1 MKPGEA
7 LERFDLYLVQ
17 SRNAPANTL
26 KSYRQDLKEFA
37 GFLKKEGISEI
48 QEIDYP
54 ALRKFLNLIYPTR
67 KRSSVGRLISTLRT
81 FFHFLEREEIIQ
93 RNPAE
98 ALLYPKLERKL
109 PTFLTMEE
117 AACLVEEPSRPIQ
130 GKREKYPEIK
140 IRDRAMLELL
150 YASGLRVSELVSLNR
165 GDIRLELSVLRVMG
179 KGRKERVVPF
189 GQYAKRALIE
199 HLEWQDREGLTKK
212 DGPLFTNRLGKRL
225 TDRMVR
231 KLVESYTRSS
241 GIPKR
246 VGPHT
251 LRHSFATHLL
261 EKGADLRSVQEM
273 LGHSDISTTQIYTS
287 VSRERLKRI
296 YQSAHPRA

>member
-1 MKPGEA
+1 MKVIEA
-7 LERFDLYLVQ
+7 VERFDKYLVQ

-26 KSYRQDLKEFA
+26 KSYRQDLKKFA
-37 GFLKKEGISEI
+37 DFLEKEGIDEI
-48 QEIDYP
+48 QDINYP
-54 ALRKFLNLIYPTR
+54 TLRKFLNQVYPGR

-81 FFHFLEREEIIQ
+81 FFHFLEREELIL

-98 ALLYPKLERKL
+98 ALLYPKFERKL
-109 PTFLTMEE
+109 PTFLTKEE
-117 AACLVEEPSRPIQ
+117 AACLVEEPSRPVE
-130 GKREKYPEIK
+130 GKREEFPELK
-140 IRDRAMLELL
+140 ARDRAILELL

-165 GDIRLELSVLRVMG
+165 DNVRLDLTVVRVMG

-199 HLEWQDREGLTKK
+199 HLEWQKRKGLSKK
-212 DGPLFTNRLGKRL
+212 DDPLFTNRLGKRL

-231 KLVESYTRSS
+231 KLIERYTRTS

-261 EKGADLRSVQEM
+261 EGGADIRGIQEL
-273 LGHSDISTTQIYTS
+273 LGHSSLSTTQRYTHLNLD
-287 VSRERLKRI
+287 RLMEVYDK
-296 YQSAHPRA
+296 AHPRA